1 MPRNEFDRA
10 LRAINGDPS
19 DLSMDRATAELR
31 RGRVIL
37 IDGNV
42 PTLAAQPDASPN
54 CLTTAL
60 QTLAGARPKL
70 VLTRHRLAAL
80 GGKPNGADAVSLNVP
95 DDADADWL
103 DRMAHRPAHGVEAAP
118 LPSAHHIAPATAPER
133 AALTLARLA
142 QLLPVAVT
150 APVASEVAA
159 GIRQRTATG
168 DLISVAA
175 AAVLS
180 NARTAP
186 ANVRQVGAA
195 AVPLADD
202 VDCRFVV
209 FRTDDGAPDHVAVLV
224 GTPETD
230 DRAALVRLHSA
241 CLTGDL
247 FGSLRCDCGEQ
258 LRSAIRALVS
268 EGGGVLIYLAQEG
281 RGIGLAN
288 KMRAYD
294 LQDTGYDTVDADQI
308 LGFGADER
316 GYDTAAAI
324 LRALGINRIRLMT
337 NNPDKVDAL
346 RTEGVAVTERVPLVA
361 TVTDQNRRYLTAKAQ
376 RAGHLLDLSQMPD
389 DRAAGD

>member
-1 MPRNEFDRA
+1 MPPNEFDSA

-37 IDGNV
+37 IDGKV

-54 CLTTAL
+54 CLRKAL
-60 QTLAGARPKL
+60 QTLAGTRPKL

-80 GGKPNGADAVSLNVP
+80 GGMPNGAEAVSVNVP

-103 DRMAHRPAHGVEAAP
+103 DRMAHQPANAGDATP
-118 LPSAHHIAPATAPER
+118 LLSADDIAPATMPER

-150 APVASEVAA
+150 APVASDIAA
-159 GIRQRTATG
+159 GIRERTVTG
-168 DLISVAA
+168 GLISVGAA
-175 AAVLS
+175 EVLN
-180 NARTAP
+180 NARAAP

-209 FRTDDGAPDHVAVLV
+209 FRTGDGAPDHVAVLV
-224 GTPETD
+224 GAPETGD
-230 DRAALVRLHSA
+230 GAALVRLHSA

-268 EGGGVLIYLAQEG
+268 DGGGVLIYLAQEG

-337 NNPDKVDAL
+337 NNPDKVEAL
-346 RTEGVAVTERVPLVA
+346 QAEGVAVVERIPLVA
-361 TVTDQNRRYLTAKAQ
+361 TVTDQNRRYLAAKAE
-376 RAGHLLDLSQMPD
+376 RAGHLLNLSQTPD